1 MTTFIQYIKK
11 NNTEN
16 TELYKLYLCDTIDK
30 LPNKI
35 CSSKIIYEI
44 IKNDIKYSYFK
55 TKIFR
60 ETFME
65 YFKLKLNGSL
75 YSEAFSASTDIPIR

>member
-1 MTTFIQYIKK
+1 MTTFSQYINN

-16 TELYKLYLCDTIDK
+16 INMYKLYLCDTIDK

-65 YFKLKLNGSL
+65 YFKWKLNDSL
-75 YSEAFSASTDIPIR
+75 YIDIPIR

>member
-1 MTTFIQYIKK
+1 MTTFSQYINN
-11 NNTEN
+11 NNTEY
-16 TELYKLYLCDTIDK
+16 TKLYKLYLYDTIDN
-30 LPNKI
+30 LPDKI

-44 IKNDIKYSYFK
+44 IKCDVNSYFK

-65 YFKLKLNGSL
+65 YFKWKLTHSSVDHL
-75 YSEAFSASTDIPIR
+75 DPIR